1 MEIPLLGDER
11 TGAGRLC
18 QARPNRFTMRF
29 SQPDGDRIVVG
40 ARADQPPE
48 IGGVDSGSAYV
59 FRYDGTNWQDVYAT
73 DGTELV
79 VDASNNYA
87 STIRLQSALNIRA
100 VLAGATAPDVTVAL
114 V

>member
-1 MEIPLLGDER
+1 MSKPYYLLEGATANVTGDAKS
-11 TGAGRLC
+11 T
-18 QARPNRFTMRF
+18 P
-29 SQPDGDRIVVG
+29 
-40 ARADQPPE
+40 
-48 IGGVDSGSAYV
+48 GGVFQLVVEGDLGGGNITLDTSL
-59 FRYDGTNWQDVYAT
+59 DGTNWQDVYAT

-79 VDASNNYA
+79 VDASNNYV